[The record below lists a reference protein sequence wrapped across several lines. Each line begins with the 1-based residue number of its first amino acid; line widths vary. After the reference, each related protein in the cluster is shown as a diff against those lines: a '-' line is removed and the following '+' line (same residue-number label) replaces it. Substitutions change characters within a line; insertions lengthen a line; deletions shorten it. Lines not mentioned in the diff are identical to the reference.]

1 MFHSMYFKK
10 IQEEETKRTGTYSE
24 VIGYPEA
31 DNVTQSECC
40 LLDPETG
47 IAREG
52 SKVTKGQILVGKT
65 RYLQQPNGK
74 PIKKDYSLRLSSNE
88 DCYVDKVY
96 ISLNDEGGKV
106 VKIRLRKHRIPEIGD
121 KFASLAAQKGT
132 TGQLLEQQ
140 DMPFTTG
147 GITVDFIINSHAF
160 PSRMTTSQLIECII
174 GKKVCVSGESIKP
187 VATAF
192 QDRKIDEIGNELVK
206 HGFNRYGYERM
217 INGMTGELMEGWV
230 FIGPTYYQRLKHMVS
245 DKYHCLTL
253 DHEVLTIDGWKTYHQ
268 LSKNDKIATLKDG
281 NLVYENPTDI
291 HYYENYEGK
300 LYSISNSSIDLRV
313 TEGHRM
319 WVSKCYE
326 RKRIWQPYKFV
337 EAKDLVNKSVK
348 YLKNCDWICNDY
360 QFILP
365 VCNVHNGYEYIAKQ
379 EIIVDMNSW
388 ITFFGI
394 WIAEGWTYQ
403 GTTSYKIQIS
413 VNKQRVKNA
422 LYPAIKKLGYNY
434 NVSNEKLEIS
444 NQQLWNY
451 MKQFSLGA
459 PNKYLPDWVFK
470 LSKTQTQLLIES
482 MILGDGTYNKNAS
495 GYYTTS
501 VKLADQFMQL
511 CLHAGWSSTKHL
523 HFEKGHTSYYE
534 GRKIESNY
542 DLWKLSVIKSKN
554 NPEVNHT
561 HSKEQNIQIETYEEW
576 KGEVFCVSVPS
587 EIFYVRRNGKCVWTG
602 NSRGRGPTQPLNRQP
617 LEGRARQGGLRVGEM
632 ESNCLISHGVSAVV
646 KERLMEVSDKY
657 KTTVCDNCG
666 FIVKTKDGNCPRCK
680 TSRLIT
686 TIMPYSFKLLCQEL
700 QGFLIAPRIKFN

>member
-31 DNVTQSECC
+31 DNINQSECC

-74 PIKKDYSLRLSSNE
+74 PIKKDYSLRMSSNE

-132 TGQLLEQQ
+132 TGELMEQQ
-140 DMPFTTG
+140 DMPFTLS
-147 GITVDFIINSHAF
+147 GIVPDFAINSHAF

-217 INGMTGELMEGWV
+217 INGMTGEMMEGLV

-268 LSKNDKIATLKDG
+268 LSTNDKIATLKNG
-281 NLVYENPTDI
+281 NLVYENPTNI

-313 TEGHRM
+313 TEEHRM
-319 WVSKCYE
+319 WVSKCYG
-326 RKRIWQPYKFV
+326 RKRIWQPYEFV
-337 EAKDLVNKSVK
+337 KAKDLVTKSVK
-348 YLKNCDWICNDY
+348 YLKNCNWICDDY

-365 VCNVHNGYEYIAKQ
+365 TCNVHNGYEYIEKP

-394 WIAEGWTYQ
+394 WIAEGWTNQ
-403 GTTSYKIQIS
+403 GTNSYRIQIS

-422 LYPAIKKLGYNY
+422 LYPAVKKLGYNY
-434 NVSNEKLEIS
+434 NIDKEKLTIS

-459 PNKYLPDWVFK
+459 PNKYLPDWAFK

-495 GYYTTS
+495 GYYTSS

-523 HFEKGHTSYYE
+523 HHKKGNVSYYE
-534 GRKIESNY
+534 GK
-542 DLWKLSVIKSKN
+542 K
-554 NPEVNHT
+554 
-561 HSKEQNIQIETYEEW
+561 
-576 KGEVFCVSVPS
+576 
-587 EIFYVRRNGKCVWTG
+587 
-602 NSRGRGPTQPLNRQP
+602 
-617 LEGRARQGGLRVGEM
+617 
-632 ESNCLISHGVSAVV
+632 
-646 KERLMEVSDKY
+646 
-657 KTTVCDNCG
+657 
-666 FIVKTKDGNCPRCK
+666 
-680 TSRLIT
+680 
-686 TIMPYSFKLLCQEL
+686 
-700 QGFLIAPRIKFN
+700 